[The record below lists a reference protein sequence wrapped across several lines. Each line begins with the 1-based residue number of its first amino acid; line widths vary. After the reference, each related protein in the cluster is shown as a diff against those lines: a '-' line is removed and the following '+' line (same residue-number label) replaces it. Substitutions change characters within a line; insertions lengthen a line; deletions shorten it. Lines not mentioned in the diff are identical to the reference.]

1 MAPVVSPPEALIDD
15 RQPLLPEPARGLVT
29 TREIVVAGRVLL
41 GEPAPHGASSTVPPG
56 GIRPGTRATHSP
68 LHVPRMPLIV
78 IGSRLG
84 VVGGGKR
91 RPAFSQPLLP
101 LHTAP

>member
-1 MAPVVSPPEALIDD
+1 MPRAPQHARRLVS
-15 RQPLLPEPARGLVT
+15 ARDP
-29 TREIVVAGRVLL
+29 VAGRSQHRKVLTR
-41 GEPAPHGASSTVPPG
+41 PARRIQHSPAGRDQTQHPG
-56 GIRPGTRATHSP
+56 HPFP
-68 LHVPRMPLIV
+68 LHVPGMPLIV